1 MPYRSLIQYHIF
13 HPTSYTR
20 GNDKYIKIIRQ
31 PVSRHNTEYFRYIIY
46 GGTNQK
52 RINRNEKIIQKF
64 RITFFYTE
72 LILKYLNLKIN
83 KIICRILLYLNI
95 L

>member
-1 MPYRSLIQYHIF
+1 MPCRSLIQYHNIF

-46 GGTNQK
+46 GDTSQK
-52 RINRNEKIIQKF
+52 RNRNEKKIRKF
-64 RITFFYTE
+64 RIIFFLYRAS
-72 LILKYLNLKIN
+72 ILKILKF
-83 KIICRILLYLNI
+83 KDK
-95 L
+95 

>member
-1 MPYRSLIQYHIF
+1 MPCRSLIQYHNIF

-46 GGTNQK
+46 GDTSQK
-52 RINRNEKIIQKF
+52 RINRNEKIIRKF
-64 RITFFYTE
+64 RIIFFYTE
-72 LILKYLNLKIN
+72 LQYLNLKIN
-83 KIICRILLYLNI
+83 KIIC
-95 L
+95 